1 MICKKLSMLE
11 KAWKELEIRLEYVSP
26 QYCLNEK
33 NNEIQEL
40 YHQFLTIAYDL
51 GYCMEKI
58 LNFDYINEYISF
70 IDVEEVYNHIKY
82 DLLIKIKN

>member
-1 MICKKLSMLE
+1 MLE

-26 QYCLNEK
+26 HYLNEK
-33 NNEIQEL
+33 NDETQEL

-51 GYCMEKI
+51 GYCMETI
-58 LNFDYINEYISF
+58 LNFDYIHEYISF
-70 IDVEEVYNHIKY
+70 IDVEKVYNHIKY

>member
-1 MICKKLSMLE
+1 MICKKISMLE

-26 QYCLNEK
+26 HYLNEK
-33 NNEIQEL
+33 NDETQEL

-51 GYCMEKI
+51 GYCMEAI
-58 LNFDYINEYISF
+58 LNFDYIHEYISF
-70 IDVEEVYNHIKY
+70 IDVEKVYNHIKY